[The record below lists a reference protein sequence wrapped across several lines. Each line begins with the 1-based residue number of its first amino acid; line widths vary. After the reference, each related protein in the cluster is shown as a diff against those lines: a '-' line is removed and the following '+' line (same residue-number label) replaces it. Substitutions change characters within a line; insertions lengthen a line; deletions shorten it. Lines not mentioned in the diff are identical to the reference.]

1 MVTSRIQKHGRPGH
15 RRASAFLMTVL
26 LVIAATAVAGCGG
39 SDEPTITTEP
49 ITSAAQE
56 EGGGGD
62 SEDQEPSRPIPDG
75 AVTMAVGEQ
84 FQAGPYSVR
93 IVSAGNLDI
102 GSVGVPDEG
111 YRWLGVDVVV
121 VNTGSE
127 DLSVDTY
134 PYPVENVWVDAG
146 GEVADGWL
154 ITGFGQNV
162 TSTGVVP
169 PGDETQVTYGYEVPI
184 GEEDLTLVMEPLGA
198 GAPTVVVP
206 LAE

>member
-1 MVTSRIQKHGRPGH
+1 MATSRILRYGH
-15 RRASAFLMTVL
+15 SGSRAARNALSVML
-26 LVIAATAVAGCGG
+26 LAMLAAALTGCGD
-39 SDEPTITTEP
+39 SNEPTITTEP

-56 EGGGGD
+56 ESGEGD
-62 SEDQEPSRPIPDG
+62 SEEAEASPPIPDG

-84 FQAGPYSVR
+84 FQAGAYSVR

-102 GSVGVPDEG
+102 DSVGVPDEG

-121 VNTGSE
+121 VNTSGE

-134 PYPVENVWVDAG
+134 PYPVESVRVDAG
-146 GEVADGWL
+146 GEVASGWL

-162 TSTGVVP
+162 TSTGFFQ

-184 GEEDLTLVMEPLGA
+184 GEEDLTLIMEPSA
-198 GAPTVVVP
+198 TGAPTGVVP
-206 LAE
+206 LTD